1 MSLPDPTFG
10 IVAIGDLVAPAV
22 VGETFVHVDASVLPF
37 TNTFVTDVTDAV
49 SRSGDVL
56 ASRVDVATAIVG
68 ETLVDV
74 GATFL
79 PDAFADKTVF
89 ALASS

>member
-1 MSLPDPTFG
+1 M
-10 IVAIGDLVAPAV
+10 VAPAV
-22 VGETFVHVDASVLPF
+22 VDEAFVHVDASVFPF
-37 TNTFVTDVTDAV
+37 TNTFVTDVADAV

-56 ASRVDVATAIVG
+56 ASRIDVTTAIVG

-74 GATFL
+74 GATFQ